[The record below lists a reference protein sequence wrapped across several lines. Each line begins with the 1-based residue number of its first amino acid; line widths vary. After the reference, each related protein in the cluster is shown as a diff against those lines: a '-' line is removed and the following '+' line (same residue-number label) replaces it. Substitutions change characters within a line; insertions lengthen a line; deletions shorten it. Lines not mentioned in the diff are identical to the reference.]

1 MYFNFA
7 DIFSVNLD
15 EHVLPPFPHHVDKK
29 GNSTGIQFQKLV
41 LHDISKPV
49 NSEKF
54 SDLFNLIRGP

>member
-1 MYFNFA
+1 MFYRRFL
-7 DIFSVNLD
+7 IMLI
-15 EHVLPPFPHHVDKK
+15 KK

-54 SDLFNLIRGP
+54 SDLFNIIRGPWE